1 MFTMKITGFA
11 ALSLVALLSTTSSLA
26 QTTTRRPLIGGISHI
41 SVYSSD
47 TAKTEHF
54 YVHDLGGVKRAD
66 PENSA
71 GVRYYFSPI
80 QFVEVLPLP
89 AGTSSINRLDHVAFN
104 TANAE
109 GLKKY
114 LGKHGIT
121 VPANVEK
128 ASDGSKWFDVSDPEG
143 KKVQFVHPP
152 AKPAAVG
159 LNP

>member
-1 MFTMKITGFA
+1 MMINRIA
-11 ALSLVALLSTTSSLA
+11 ALSVVALFATTLSPA
-26 QTTTRRPLIGGISHI
+26 QTANRRPSIGGISHI

-47 TAKTEHF
+47 AAKTEHF

-66 PENSA
+66 PENAA

-89 AGTSSINRLDHVAFN
+89 AGNNSINRLDHVAFN

-114 LGKHGIT
+114 LGEHGT
-121 VPANVEK
+121 HGADKRRKGERWQPMVRRE
-128 ASDGSKWFDVSDPEG
+128 
-143 KKVQFVHPP
+143 
-152 AKPAAVG
+152 
-159 LNP
+159 

>member
-1 MFTMKITGFA
+1 MKIIQSTA
-11 ALSLVALLSTTSSLA
+11 VSIVALLSTTLSLA
-26 QTTTRRPLIGGISHI
+26 QTANRRPLIGGISHI

-47 TAKTEHF
+47 AAKTEHF
-54 YVHDLGGVKRAD
+54 YVHDLGGVKRVD

-89 AGTSSINRLDHVAFN
+89 AGNSSINRLDHVAFN

-114 LGKHGIT
+114 LGEHGST
-121 VPANVEK
+121 VP
-128 ASDGSKWFDVSDPEG
+128 D
-143 KKVQFVHPP
+143 KV
-152 AKPAAVG
+152 
-159 LNP
+159 